1 MTIASFG
8 VASVSFLFLAG
19 CNRGQNIRARV
30 LDSPV
35 DEVHRT
41 LAIEAVNNLRALFNN
56 GGCLAIY
63 TRAAQSFRSQPQE
76 DWLSQCEQLRE
87 SLGPWQS
94 FNAQS
99 TIRCGAPEPIV
110 CVDGSSVFAR
120 GGRRMEVA
128 WQLNGGQAQLL
139 WLDLLDG
146 NHRVLIP
153 PLPSRQYLDSPP
165 RNHKSVRPSRSQSGS
180 PVAFTA
186 EHTARPQIKTPV
198 ACVHGRHQVV
208 PNNTK
213 RGARRPV
220 VCI

>member
-1 MTIASFG
+1 MTIASLG
-8 VASVSFLFLAG
+8 VASVSFLLLAG
-19 CNRGQNIRARV
+19 CNKGQNIRTRAI
-30 LDSPV
+30 DSPV
-35 DEVHRT
+35 DEAHRT
-41 LAIEAVNNLRALFNN
+41 LAIDAVNNLRALFNN

-63 TRAAQSFRSQPQE
+63 TRAAQSFRSQPRE

-120 GGRRMEVA
+120 GGRGMEVA

-139 WLDLLDG
+139 WLDLVDG
-146 NHRVLIP
+146 NYRVLIP

-165 RNHKSVRPSRSQSGS
+165 GITKAYARLDPSRAPPWHSRLSIPRRQ
-180 PVAFTA
+180 
-186 EHTARPQIKTPV
+186 QIQTQ
-198 ACVHGRHQVV
+198 GRRLKSTCFG
-208 PNNTK
+208 P
-213 RGARRPV
+213 
-220 VCI
+220 